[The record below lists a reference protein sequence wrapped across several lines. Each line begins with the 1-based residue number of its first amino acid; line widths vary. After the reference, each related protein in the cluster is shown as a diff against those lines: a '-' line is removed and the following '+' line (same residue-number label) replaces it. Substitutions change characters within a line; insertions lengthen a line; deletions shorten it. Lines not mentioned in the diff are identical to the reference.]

1 MHLFGIGIGG
11 EGDASN
17 ALEEDLSFFF
27 FLYSFSLPFF
37 FFLFTFETFKTTL
50 LRCLHVR
57 YARTRMQGGREEKS
71 ASLYFRFPI
80 VSSLQRRPATP
91 L

>member
-11 EGDASN
+11 EGDALQERYIFLSSS
-17 ALEEDLSFFF
+17 LSFLFSLFF
-27 FLYSFSLPFF
+27 FS
-37 FFLFTFETFKTTL
+37 FTFETFKTTL
-50 LRCLHVR
+50 LRACTYVMRVHVCED
-57 YARTRMQGGREEKS
+57 AGGGEGES

>member
-1 MHLFGIGIGG
+1 MEKETRYRRDTSSFL
-11 EGDASN
+11 
-17 ALEEDLSFFF
+17 LLSLFF
-27 FLYSFSLPFF
+27 FLFF
-37 FFLFTFETFKTTL
+37 FSFTFETFKTTL
-50 LRCLHVR
+50 LRACTYVMRVHVCED
-57 YARTRMQGGREEKS
+57 AGGGEGES

>member
-11 EGDASN
+11 EGDALQERYIFLSSSFSF
-17 ALEEDLSFFF
+17 LFFSFFF
-27 FLYSFSLPFF
+27 LLH
-37 FFLFTFETFKTTL
+37 LKHLTTL
-50 LRCLHVR
+50 LRACTYVMRVHVCED
-57 YARTRMQGGREEKS
+57 AGGGEEES